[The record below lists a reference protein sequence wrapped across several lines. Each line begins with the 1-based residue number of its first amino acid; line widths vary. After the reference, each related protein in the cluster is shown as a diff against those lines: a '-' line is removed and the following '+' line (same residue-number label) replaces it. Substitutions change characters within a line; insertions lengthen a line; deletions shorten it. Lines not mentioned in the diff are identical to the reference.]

1 MNQMNFFAQ
10 VIEQI
15 EEAAVQI
22 DKQTI
27 TGSRLALILIDNV
40 IEILMYDLTKAEL
53 SLEDY
58 EMIIKGTFNDKFYD
72 FKAKTK
78 FLVND
83 EKISENQKEILNI
96 CHNFRNEAYHL
107 NELRVGIISEIV
119 KLYFQICCDIT
130 PKFFGHIPSN
140 IENNSIFSKYEILGF
155 NSLFSRG
162 KLEEL
167 MKKFR
172 AGREFDQKNF
182 SKSLALDIEVRV
194 KKVCGSMK
202 EIQKVDT
209 KNSFN
214 HYESKLQSFFR
225 RANKLKSISNESN
238 ALKTYCK
245 LDTDL
250 VKIQLNIDLIR
261 EYIDYETD
269 LAIDRYREG
278 DAFG

>member
-1 MNQMNFFAQ
+1 MNFFAQ

-58 EMIIKGTFNDKFYD
+58 EAIIKGTFNDKYYD

-83 EKISENQKEILNI
+83 DKISENQKVILNF
-96 CHNFRNEAYHL
+96 CHIFRNEAYHS
-107 NELRVGIISEIV
+107 NKLRDGIISEVV
-119 KLYFQICCDIT
+119 KLYFQICCDII

-140 IENNSIFSKYEILGF
+140 IENNSIFSKYEISGF
-155 NSLFSRG
+155 NSLFSRR

-172 AGREFDQKNF
+172 AGREFDKKNF

-194 KKVCGSMK
+194 IKVCESLK
-202 EIQKVDT
+202 EIKNVDT
-209 KNSFN
+209 QNSFN
-214 HYESKLQSFFR
+214 HYESKLQSFLR
-225 RANKLKSISNESN
+225 RAKKLKSRPNEFN
-238 ALKTYCK
+238 ALNTYCK
-245 LDTDL
+245 LDKDL
-250 VKIQLNIDLIR
+250 VKIQLNIDLISSYM
-261 EYIDYETD
+261 EYETD
-269 LAIDRYREG
+269 LAIERYREG
-278 DAFG
+278 E